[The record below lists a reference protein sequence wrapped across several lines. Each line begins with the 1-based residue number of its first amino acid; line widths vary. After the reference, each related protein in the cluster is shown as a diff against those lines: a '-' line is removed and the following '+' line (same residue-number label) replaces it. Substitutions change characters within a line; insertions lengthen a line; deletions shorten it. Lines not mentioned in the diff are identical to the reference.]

1 MAEKSL
7 PQTKF
12 YLLKLDANVGNC
24 ALFWRPDGQGYT
36 CDLDQAGLYDE
47 ADAAAGHS
55 VAVPTNTTN
64 RLATRHVR
72 YEALTA
78 KLLHDAE
85 KRP

>member
-1 MAEKSL
+1 MADKSI
-7 PQTKF
+7 PQAKF

-24 ALFWRPDGQGYT
+24 ALFWRPDCQGYT

-55 VAVPTNTTN
+55 IAVPIETAK
-64 RLATRHVR
+64 RLANRHVR

-78 KLLHDAE
+78 KLLYNAE
-85 KRP
+85 KRT